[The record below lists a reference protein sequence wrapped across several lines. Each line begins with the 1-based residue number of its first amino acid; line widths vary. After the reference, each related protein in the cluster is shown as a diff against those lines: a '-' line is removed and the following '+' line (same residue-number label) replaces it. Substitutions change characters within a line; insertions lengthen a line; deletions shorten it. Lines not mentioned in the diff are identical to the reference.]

1 MNALAHLAIIMDG
14 NGRWAKKQG
23 KPRTYGHRRGVLA
36 LREITIWCAKH
47 HIAYLTLYA
56 FSTENWNRPQREV
69 DFLMRMLKKYLIQ
82 ERSTYLENQIRFKA
96 IGNLERFNRDL
107 RQTIL
112 ALEKDTEHHRALT
125 QVLALNYGARDEIA
139 RACAQILHSQKSGDN
154 MQELIGAHLDTAG
167 MPDVDLLVRTG
178 GEMRL
183 SNFLLWQSS
192 YAELFFSPVLWPDFT
207 PTHLQAIIC
216 AFQQRQR
223 KFGRLIW
230 FC

>member
-1 MNALAHLAIIMDG
+1 MNALRHLAIIMDG
-14 NGRWAKKQG
+14 NGRWAKLQG
-23 KPRTYGHRRGVLA
+23 KPRTHGHQQGINA
-36 LREITIWCAKH
+36 LRNITIWCAQN

-56 FSTENWNRPQREV
+56 FSTENWSRPKTEV

-82 ERSTYLENQIRFKA
+82 ERSTYLENEIRFKA
-96 IGNLERFNRDL
+96 IGNLERFNPSL

-112 ALEKDTEHHRALT
+112 ALEKDTAHHSALT

-139 RACAQILHSQKSGDN
+139 RACARILHHKKEGTD

-207 PTHLQAIIC
+207 PAHLQEII
-216 AFQQRQR
+216 ALFERRER
-223 KFGRLIW
+223 KFGRLI
-230 FC
+230 